1 MAKKNQSKSSQ
12 LDSLEKIDVEIYADM
27 KAGSLAI
34 AKTIA
39 DLIRQKQ
46 KAKQKCVLGLATG
59 SSPKLVYAELIRM
72 HKEEKLSFKNVVTFN
87 LDEYYPIKK
96 DAPQSY
102 NTFMYNNLFSHVDIN
117 PKNVHIPNGEIE
129 KDNVKAH
136 AAEYEKAIEKA
147 GG

>member
-1 MAKKNQSKSSQ
+1 M
-12 LDSLEKIDVEIYADM
+12 
-27 KAGSLAI
+27 
-34 AKTIA
+34 
-39 DLIRQKQ
+39 
-46 KAKQKCVLGLATG
+46 ATG

-147 GG
+147 GGIDLQILGIGNNGHIGFNEPIRNLYKNPLNQFDAIHPIRQFL